1 MTFFTLNKIK
11 SDIFHKNMNERFK
24 IAIKNSDL
32 STQKVAESIGLKA
45 NTLRKALLRGSLN
58 DGYLILIEQNC
69 GISRKWLKDGSEPI
83 FVDSKENVIKRMI
96 EQNTLEALD
105 KFDKEKIIAYILLKE
120 SEFLKIPAFQSLI
133 DKIKVSNKISD
144 IINKK

>member
-1 MTFFTLNKIK
+1 MTFFTLNKTK
-11 SDIFHKNMNERFK
+11 SDIFHKYMNERFK

-69 GISRKWLKDGSEPI
+69 GISRKWLKDGFEPI

>member
-1 MTFFTLNKIK
+1 
-11 SDIFHKNMNERFK
+11 MNERFK

-45 NTLRKALLRGSLN
+45 NTLRKALLRNSLN

-69 GISRKWLKDGSEPI
+69 GISRSWLKDGKEPI
-83 FVDSKENVIKRMI
+83 FVNSKETVFKNLI

-120 SEFLKIPAFQSLI
+120 TEFRKFSSFQSLI
-133 DKIKVSNKISD
+133 DKMKASDKIND
-144 IINKK
+144 IINRK

>member
-1 MTFFTLNKIK
+1 
-11 SDIFHKNMNERFK
+11 MNDRFK

-45 NTLRKALLRGSLN
+45 NTLRKALLRNSLN

-69 GISRKWLKDGSEPI
+69 GISRKWLKDGVKPI
-83 FVDSKENVIKRMI
+83 FVDSKENIIKRLI

-105 KFDKEKIIAYILLKE
+105 KFEKEKIIAYILLKE
-120 SEFLKIPAFQSLI
+120 AEFLKIPAFQSLI
-133 DKIKVSNKISD
+133 DKIKVSAKISD
-144 IINKK
+144 IINRK

>member
-1 MTFFTLNKIK
+1 
-11 SDIFHKNMNERFK
+11 MNERFK

-45 NTLRKALLRGSLN
+45 NTLRKALLRNSLN

-69 GISRKWLKDGSEPI
+69 GISRNWLKNGEKPI
-83 FVDSKENVIKRMI
+83 FVDSKENIIKKII
-96 EQNTLEALD
+96 EQNTLDALD

-120 SEFLKIPAFQSLI
+120 KEFLAIPAFQSLI
-133 DKIKVSNKISD
+133 DKIKVSQKISD
-144 IINKK
+144 IVNRK